1 MSHARVRAAKLAIDG
16 AHAVAGHDGRLGIRQ
31 ASELQR
37 EQPSLTRRELGHARK
52 RQARVEM
59 PLDARAAIGDDL
71 GAADRAIDRRE
82 RIEPCVTALNA
93 RQPVRLVD
101 RDGAQPTE
109 HPVTVGLAA
118 QQDQP
123 RRLASVF
130 DELVRAI
137 DRARDCSVEIAV
149 VAAIELAFIAPRR
162 QPLWRRFCGWFGRA
176 LHQPRPG
183 RDRPAG
189 VPAGTRVAPRARR
202 TALPD
207 HRGGAAAPTEERA
220 RPRPEGEASDR
231 VRRET
236 QPAGP
241 ARSGRSERCVRS
253 PKAEMS
259 HGRTPAS
266 RVEPQTS
273 GAHRERQRPARGVAL
288 LLFVRSA
295 RPVGVARGARVSRR
309 SAIHMSAATRC

>member
-16 AHAVAGHDGRLGIRQ
+16 AHAVAGHDGRLGIGQ
-31 ASELQR
+31 AGELQR

-59 PLDARAAIGDDL
+59 PLDARAAIGDHL

-82 RIEPCVTALNA
+82 RVEPCVTALNA

-101 RDGAQPTE
+101 RDDAQPTE
-109 HPVTVGLAA
+109 HAVTVGLAA

-149 VAAIELAFIAPRR
+149 VAAIELAFIAPWR
-162 QPLWRRFCGWFGRA
+162 QPRWRRFCACWFGRA

-202 TALPD
+202 TGLPD
-207 HRGGAAAPTEERA
+207 HRGGAAAPTEEQA
-220 RPRPEGEASDR
+220 RLRPEGEASDR
-231 VRRET
+231 VRGAKLSR
-236 QPAGP
+236 P
-241 ARSGRSERCVRS
+241 ARAGSGRSERSVRS

-259 HGRTPAS
+259 
-266 RVEPQTS
+266 
-273 GAHRERQRPARGVAL
+273 QRPDT
-288 LLFVRSA
+288 
-295 RPVGVARGARVSRR
+295 RV
-309 SAIHMSAATRC
+309 TR